1 MKIYSAIMLLVSVFF
16 AIMLGSSL
24 FLGANSSNLNVFSHS
39 MLLLLFVFQ
48 TYRHARILIKGVLN
62 ENL

>member
-1 MKIYSAIMLLVSVFF
+1 MKIYSTIMLLVSVFL

-24 FLGANSSNLNVFSHS
+24 FLGTGSSTVFSHS

-48 TYRHARILIKGVLN
+48 TYRYARILIKGVLN